1 MLPTSHRQV
10 LELLLTR
17 LAAQGI
23 LWTLTGST
31 SFALQGMPLTPNDID
46 VQTDR
51 YGVYV
56 IADLFE
62 ADIIRPPFL
71 YTTSWARSY
80 FLVLAI
86 EGVAVE
92 VMGDMQHAN
101 DVGGYDDP
109 PDLTAHRR
117 FVDLGGMAIPVL
129 AFEYEIDAYRRMGRE
144 SRAQQLSD
152 WLLQSKSVGCRS

>member
-1 MLPTSHRQV
+1 MMLPTSHRQV
-10 LELLLTR
+10 LEILLTR
-17 LAAQGI
+17 FAAQDI

-71 YTTSWARSY
+71 YTTSRARSY
-80 FLVLAI
+80 FWCW
-86 EGVAVE
+86 
-92 VMGDMQHAN
+92 Q
-101 DVGGYDDP
+101 
-109 PDLTAHRR
+109 
-117 FVDLGGMAIPVL
+117 
-129 AFEYEIDAYRRMGRE
+129 
-144 SRAQQLSD
+144 SRVWS
-152 WLLQSKSVGCRS
+152 SKSWEICNTPTMVAGLMILLI